1 MNNTIFCFFLIILII
16 VMIYYIYNRFFK
28 THEYE
33 TIESFDDNIAL
44 HTKIPI
50 NNNNINE
57 KETQTQNNNEVYLD
71 ISLNNQKE
79 RVIIKLFD
87 DIVPKTANNFRELC
101 KTKKYVGTPFH
112 RIIKNFMIQSGDFT
126 NKDGTGGYSIYGD
139 RFDDENF
146 ELKHTKPGLLSM
158 ANAGPNTNGS
168 QFFITT
174 VETPHLDN
182 KHTVFGEVVSNMDFI
197 YKLENEKTD
206 ANDKPLNKC
215 IIDDCGLL

>member
-1 MNNTIFCFFLIILII
+1 
-16 VMIYYIYNRFFK
+16 RFIK
-28 THEYE
+28 KQEYE

-50 NNNNINE
+50 NNNNNE
-57 KETQTQNNNEVYLD
+57 KKTQKQNNNEVYLD

-112 RIIKNFMIQSGDFT
+112 RIIKNFMVQSGDFT

-174 VETPHLDN
+174 VETPHLDD
-182 KHTVFGEVVSNMDFI
+182 KHTVFGEVISNMNFI

-206 ANDKPLNKC
+206 ANDKPLNNC

>member
-1 MNNTIFCFFLIILII
+1 
-16 VMIYYIYNRFFK
+16 MIYYIYNRFIK
-28 THEYE
+28 KQEYE

-50 NNNNINE
+50 NNNNNE
-57 KETQTQNNNEVYLD
+57 KKTQKQNNNEVYLD

-112 RIIKNFMIQSGDFT
+112 RIIKNFMVQSGDFT

-174 VETPHLDN
+174 VETPHLDD
-182 KHTVFGEVVSNMDFI
+182 KHTVFGEVISNMNFI

-206 ANDKPLNKC
+206 ANDKPLNNC

>member
-1 MNNTIFCFFLIILII
+1 MNNTFFCIFLIILII
-16 VMIYYIYNRFFK
+16 VMIYYIYNRFIK
-28 THEYE
+28 KQEYE

-50 NNNNINE
+50 NNNNNE
-57 KETQTQNNNEVYLD
+57 KKTQKQNNNEVYLD

-112 RIIKNFMIQSGDFT
+112 RIIKNFMVQSGDFT

-174 VETPHLDN
+174 VETPHLDD
-182 KHTVFGEVVSNMDFI
+182 KHTVFGEVISNMNFI

-206 ANDKPLNKC
+206 ANDKPLNNC

>member
-1 MNNTIFCFFLIILII
+1 
-16 VMIYYIYNRFFK
+16 MIYYIYNRFFK
-28 THEYE
+28 KQEYE

-44 HTKIPI
+44 HNKIPI
-50 NNNNINE
+50 NNKISVNE
-57 KETQTQNNNEVYLD
+57 KITQKQNNNEVYLD

-146 ELKHTKPGLLSM
+146 ELKHTRPGLLSM

-197 YKLENEKTD
+197 YRLENEKTD
-206 ANDKPLNKC
+206 ANDKPLNNC
-215 IIDDCGLL
+215 IITDCGLL

>member
-1 MNNTIFCFFLIILII
+1 
-16 VMIYYIYNRFFK
+16 MIYYIYNRFIK
-28 THEYE
+28 KQEYE

-50 NNNNINE
+50 NNNNNE
-57 KETQTQNNNEVYLD
+57 KKTQKKNNNEVYLD

-112 RIIKNFMIQSGDFT
+112 RIIKNFMVQSGDFT

-174 VETPHLDN
+174 VETPHLDD
-182 KHTVFGEVVSNMDFI
+182 KHTVFGEVISNMNFI

-206 ANDKPLNKC
+206 ANDKPLNNC